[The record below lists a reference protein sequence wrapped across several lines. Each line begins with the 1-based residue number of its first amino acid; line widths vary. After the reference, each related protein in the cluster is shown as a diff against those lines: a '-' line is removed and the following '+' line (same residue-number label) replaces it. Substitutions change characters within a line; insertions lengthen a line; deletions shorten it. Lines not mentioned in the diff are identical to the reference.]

1 MILIDLGNTNAK
13 IYTNSKM
20 KKIATS
26 EILKYL
32 NSIDEEV
39 LLCSVVP
46 EYSKQIIEKYP
57 NVELITSSDY
67 HKMFDNDGKLDSK
80 GADRIIAAY
89 GAVKLISSK
98 VVVVDIGTCVTV
110 DVVDNRSYLS
120 GFIYPGFLMIENLL
134 DEKISQ
140 LPKPEYSETAINTT
154 NQIYWANLYGFIG
167 SLDKLIEVSIVDN
180 DYQVVLTGGSVLK
193 LKEEYNIDILVHLS
207 KYNPVYIDDLI
218 KKGLE
223 IYVKEN
229 QSN

>member
-13 IYTNSKM
+13 IYAGSKM
-20 KKIATS
+20 RKIATS
-26 EILKYL
+26 KILNYL
-32 NSIDEEV
+32 DSVDEDV

-46 EYSKQIIEKYP
+46 EYSKQIIDKYP
-57 NVELITSSDY
+57 NVKLLTSSDY
-67 HKMFDNDGKLDSK
+67 NKMFDNDGQLDSK

-89 GAVKLISSK
+89 GAVKLVNPK

-110 DVVDNRSYLS
+110 DVVNDRVYLS

-134 DEKISQ
+134 DEKINQ
-140 LPKPEYSETAINTT
+140 LPKPEYSDTAIQTA

-167 SLDKLIEVSIVDN
+167 SLDKLIEVSRTGN
-180 DYQVVLTGGSVLK
+180 DFQVVLTGGSVLK
-193 LKEEYNIDILVHLS
+193 LKEEYSIDLLVELS

-218 KKGLE
+218 KSGLE